1 MLSETDF
8 ANNQGMK
15 DNSVFT
21 QVSQDLRGLSTG
33 RKHIYF
39 YVLLALT
46 ALVLGRIESLR
57 SHASP
62 IQVQAAQTDELKTL
76 VQNLY

>member
-1 MLSETDF
+1 
-8 ANNQGMK
+8 MK
-15 DNSVFT
+15 DNSVFA
-21 QVSQDLRGLSTG
+21 QVSRDFSGISTR

-39 YVLLALT
+39 YILLALVT
-46 ALVLGRIESLR
+46 LVLGRIESLR

-62 IQVQAAQTDELKTL
+62 MQAQAAQIDEIKSL